1 MQIII
6 LSWIL
11 GFGVMGV
18 NIYYLAT
25 GFVNW
30 LLHNDLPKV
39 GNVFI
44 GIIVFPLMAIYLL
57 AVVYL
62 TFRKDTVV
70 TFIDQDNSGPTHGG
84 KKLDNSNQIFE
95 LNHLSSREDL
105 VVHPSNELQFS
116 PAQCQPGRGLGD

>member
-1 MQIII
+1 MF
-6 LSWIL
+6 SWIL
-11 GFGVMGV
+11 GFGLMGI

-44 GIIVFPLMAIYLL
+44 GIIVFPLMAVYVL
-57 AVVYL
+57 AVLYL

-70 TFIDQDNSGPTHGG
+70 TFIEAEKDEHSARTHVEKKLEAEKYDQSARTHVE
-84 KKLDNSNQIFE
+84 KKLDNSNHTFE
-95 LNHLSSREDL
+95 LSHLHREDL
-105 VVHPSNELQFS
+105 IDIHLPN
-116 PAQCQPGRGLGD
+116 